1 MFFVNWLTDS
11 PASDDVI
18 DLNFILS
25 DLVDINCSCVQRRT
39 EDSHWKTGSITMHS
53 QVNYPIFS
61 PNSGNS
67 QRA

>member
-25 DLVDINCSCVQRRT
+25 DLVDINLT
-39 EDSHWKTGSITMHS
+39 DAEIYETGSYDSLANAAVRVYRGERKIPIGK
-53 QVNYPIFS
+53 QVL
-61 PNSGNS
+61 
-67 QRA
+67 